1 MDRKRGQSPPYERGD
16 AQKND
21 DETDADVDFT
31 KKTDYNK
38 EVSVLTDEEQDRI
51 KSEVLINYKIIEKYK
66 KFREIK
72 NKNNYNC

>member
-16 AQKND
+16 AQKDD
-21 DETDADVDFT
+21 DETDANNVDFT

-51 KSEVLINYKIIEKYK
+51 KSEVRTIN
-66 KFREIK
+66 
-72 NKNNYNC
+72 